1 MEETLRTTASR
12 SHRYALAGWLAI
24 VSAILVVPEIGL
36 GTLLGLVSPA
46 MSALITPLRIINL
59 AIGIFVLYMF
69 RKLLNERYDFHQ
81 TDSVIMILI
90 YTNVF
95 FFFLGMGE
103 VLFDII
109 GADTTALSLISI
121 CAFIPFGIVTVVFGV
136 LLLRL
141 KDDLYGLLK
150 PFAYTTIA
158 SGALGATIILAVFGL
173 LAALVALV
181 IQGMVFLRA
190 KEQEEIL

>member
-1 MEETLRTTASR
+1 
-12 SHRYALAGWLAI
+12 
-24 VSAILVVPEIGL
+24 
-36 GTLLGLVSPA
+36 
-46 MSALITPLRIINL
+46 
-59 AIGIFVLYMF
+59 MF